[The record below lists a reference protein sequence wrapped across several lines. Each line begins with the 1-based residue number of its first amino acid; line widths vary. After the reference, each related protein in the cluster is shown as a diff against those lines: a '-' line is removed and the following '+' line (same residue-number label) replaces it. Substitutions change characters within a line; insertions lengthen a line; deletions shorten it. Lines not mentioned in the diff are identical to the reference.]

1 MNGTARFIL
10 RQTFAFLSALL
21 STLACGL
28 VPAGIFL
35 PTYSMEQVA
44 SEHEGYR
51 HSTLTSGNTV
61 YVNDYEEYALSTFGP
76 SPTQMIGRFP
86 FSEDA
91 VSGLYAIPGQDPS
104 AYALEYDPMYQAVYR
119 NIEHQ
124 PFDWR
129 AAAFQKMR
137 LGIPTGPAA
146 NKETTDSQVI
156 DDVLR
161 TLQGAAIFIVPLDAT
176 GSYVDYE
183 NYGLHLFS
191 DQLPGLAYIAGV
203 HINADG
209 QIYLAENGITN
220 RWHPV
225 SSFFLEW
232 MNGK

>member
-21 STLACGL
+21 PTLACGL

-35 PTYSMEQVA
+35 PTFRMEQVP

-61 YVNDYEEYALSTFGP
+61 YVNDYEEYALATFGP
-76 SPTQMIGRFP
+76 SPTQMIGRLP
-86 FSEDA
+86 VSEYPDNG
-91 VSGLYAIPGQDPS
+91 VYAIPGQDPS
-104 AYALEYDPMYQAVYR
+104 AYVLEYDPMYQIVYR
-119 NIEHQ
+119 NIEHP

-129 AAAFQKMR
+129 TAVFQKMR
-137 LGIPTGPAA
+137 LGIPIGPAA
-146 NKETTDSQVI
+146 NKETTNPQVI
-156 DDVLR
+156 EDVLR

-176 GSYVDYE
+176 GSYVNYE
-183 NYGLHLFS
+183 NYGLNLFS

-220 RWHPV
+220 QWHPV
-225 SSFFLEW
+225 SSSFLEW
-232 MNGK
+232 MNGE